1 MRDQLLDIAT
11 DLFAKQGVA
20 ATRLA
25 HIAERAGF
33 TSAMLHYYFKSRDQ
47 LLDAVVLERVVPVIG
62 YVWSPVPQTPRR
74 LQGSAEATRAVIA
87 EIVSRIV
94 RCGTDRPWLPSLWM
108 HEVVNEGGQLRER
121 VLRHLPAQRL
131 QVFAGLIADSQ
142 RAGAITP
149 DVEPRL
155 VFLSILGLTLLP
167 LATSSLWR
175 RIWQDDPQARAIG
188 HETIAAHATAML
200 TGGLFSP
207 PAAPPPAP
215 ATPAKRTRR
224 AGAAPDAEPPP
235 QDADHA
241 HRFPP
246 RFALPAAALGLSLLA
261 GCGKS
266 GEAVYQGYVEG
277 EYLYIAS
284 SEAGRLDTLS
294 VRRGQQVAAAAP
306 LFALEAERETAA
318 RDQAGAQLAAAS
330 AQLEDIATGKRP
342 PEVDVA
348 RAQLAQAEAASRR
361 SAAQLARDT
370 AQFRAGGVARA
381 QLDDSREQAQ
391 SDAARVRELRAQL
404 EVANLPGRQD
414 QRRAQA
420 AQVDAAR
427 ATLAQ
432 ADWALAQKRLAAPA
446 AALVFDT
453 LYRVGEW
460 VPAGSPVVSLLPPGN
475 IKVRF
480 FVPETVVGT
489 LKPGQQ
495 AMVRCDGCGDPVPVR
510 IDYISPQ
517 ASTRRR

>member
-1 MRDQLLDIAT
+1 MRTA
-11 DLFAKQGVA
+11 
-20 ATRLA
+20 
-25 HIAERAGF
+25 
-33 TSAMLHYYFKSRDQ
+33 
-47 LLDAVVLERVVPVIG
+47 
-62 YVWSPVPQTPRR
+62 
-74 LQGSAEATRAVIA
+74 
-87 EIVSRIV
+87 
-94 RCGTDRPWLPSLWM
+94 SL
-108 HEVVNEGGQLRER
+108 
-121 VLRHLPAQRL
+121 
-131 QVFAGLIADSQ
+131 
-142 RAGAITP
+142 
-149 DVEPRL
+149 
-155 VFLSILGLTLLP
+155 
-167 LATSSLWR
+167 
-175 RIWQDDPQARAIG
+175 
-188 HETIAAHATAML
+188 
-200 TGGLFSP
+200 
-207 PAAPPPAP
+207 
-215 ATPAKRTRR
+215 
-224 AGAAPDAEPPP
+224 
-235 QDADHA
+235 
-241 HRFPP
+241 P
-246 RFALPAAALGLSLLA
+246 RFALPAAALGLLLLA

-495 AMVRCDGCGDPVPVR
+495 ATVRCDGCGDPVPVR

-517 ASTRRR
+517 AEYTPPVIYSRETRGKLVYMVEARPAPDAATRLHPGQPVEAALQ

>member
-1 MRDQLLDIAT
+1 
-11 DLFAKQGVA
+11 
-20 ATRLA
+20 
-25 HIAERAGF
+25 
-33 TSAMLHYYFKSRDQ
+33 
-47 LLDAVVLERVVPVIG
+47 
-62 YVWSPVPQTPRR
+62 
-74 LQGSAEATRAVIA
+74 
-87 EIVSRIV
+87 
-94 RCGTDRPWLPSLWM
+94 
-108 HEVVNEGGQLRER
+108 
-121 VLRHLPAQRL
+121 
-131 QVFAGLIADSQ
+131 
-142 RAGAITP
+142 
-149 DVEPRL
+149 
-155 VFLSILGLTLLP
+155 
-167 LATSSLWR
+167 
-175 RIWQDDPQARAIG
+175 
-188 HETIAAHATAML
+188 
-200 TGGLFSP
+200 
-207 PAAPPPAP
+207 
-215 ATPAKRTRR
+215 
-224 AGAAPDAEPPP
+224 
-235 QDADHA
+235 
-241 HRFPP
+241 
-246 RFALPAAALGLSLLA
+246 
-261 GCGKS
+261 
-266 GEAVYQGYVEG
+266 
-277 EYLYIAS
+277 
-284 SEAGRLDTLS
+284 
-294 VRRGQQVAAAAP
+294 
-306 LFALEAERETAA
+306 LFALEATRETAA

-420 AQVDAAR
+420 AQVEAAR

-432 ADWALAQKRLAAPA
+432 ADWTLAQKRLAAPA

-480 FVPETVVGT
+480 FVPESVIGT

-517 ASTRRR
+517 AEYTPPVIYSRETRGKLVYMVEARPAPDAATRLHPGQPVEAALQ

>member
-1 MRDQLLDIAT
+1 MRTPSHPRYALP
-11 DLFAKQGVA
+11 VA
-20 ATRLA
+20 A
-25 HIAERAGF
+25 
-33 TSAMLHYYFKSRDQ
+33 
-47 LLDAVVLERVVPVIG
+47 V
-62 YVWSPVPQTPRR
+62 
-74 LQGSAEATRAVIA
+74 
-87 EIVSRIV
+87 
-94 RCGTDRPWLPSLWM
+94 
-108 HEVVNEGGQLRER
+108 
-121 VLRHLPAQRL
+121 
-131 QVFAGLIADSQ
+131 
-142 RAGAITP
+142 
-149 DVEPRL
+149 
-155 VFLSILGLTLLP
+155 
-167 LATSSLWR
+167 
-175 RIWQDDPQARAIG
+175 
-188 HETIAAHATAML
+188 
-200 TGGLFSP
+200 
-207 PAAPPPAP
+207 
-215 ATPAKRTRR
+215 
-224 AGAAPDAEPPP
+224 
-235 QDADHA
+235 
-241 HRFPP
+241 
-246 RFALPAAALGLSLLA
+246 LGLSLLA
-261 GCGKS
+261 ACGKRDD
-266 GEAVYQGYVEG
+266 AVYQGYVEG

-294 VRRGQQVAAAAP
+294 VQRGQQVAAAAP
-306 LFALEAERETAA
+306 LFALEATRETAA

-420 AQVDAAR
+420 AQVEAAR

-432 ADWALAQKRLAAPA
+432 ADWTLAQKRLAAPA

-475 IKVRF
+475 IKVRL
-480 FVPETVVGT
+480 FVPESVIGT

-517 ASTRRR
+517 AEYTPPVIYSRETRGKLVYMVEARPAPDAATRLHPGQPVEAALQ